1 MSSEEQH
8 FLSNTP
14 VEVAIQS
21 LQQQVEQLKRIV
33 NKKVDDLPD
42 TTNQEA
48 LKEEI
53 KQLKIANEKAEY
65 RIRFLLRTLE
75 QKETSK

>member
-1 MSSEEQH
+1 MYTYQFFE
-8 FLSNTP
+8 
-14 VEVAIQS
+14 I
-21 LQQQVEQLKRIV
+21 
-33 NKKVDDLPD
+33 DDLPD

-65 RIRFLLRTLE
+65 RIRFLLRALE